1 MDPDDSIQVY
11 AQILRKT
18 TYTRIIACLCALV
31 VVLKLLQAEE
41 GSNRG
46 KRIRKGNSFYREIV
60 HSTEVDCHDQ
70 IRMSQAAFSKLAM
83 ILRQR
88 GTLKDSRHLTIDEQ
102 LVMFLH
108 TLGHNLRNRKI
119 AHNFG
124 HSGETVSRYFH
135 KVLTSILALHG
146 DYFKLPGPGTPPEI
160 TRNTRMVLYFKV
172 HCLVF

>member
-41 GSNRG
+41 GSNKG

-88 GTLKDSRHLTIDEQ
+88 GT
-102 LVMFLH
+102 F
-108 TLGHNLRNRKI
+108 
-119 AHNFG
+119 
-124 HSGETVSRYFH
+124 
-135 KVLTSILALHG
+135 
-146 DYFKLPGPGTPPEI
+146 
-160 TRNTRMVLYFKV
+160 
-172 HCLVF
+172 